1 MSAPAGH
8 GARDVLVTTATIDRL
23 VRRLLAGGLVVCA
36 VLLLAGVVVLLV
48 RGGTLPTAVTG
59 PLQGARDMA
68 ALRPIG
74 FFSLGLLALILT
86 PFVRVAGSV
95 VVFLRAHDWR
105 YAVITAAVLA
115 IMIAGIWLG
124 TA

>member
-1 MSAPAGH
+1 MNAPARH
-8 GARDVLVTTATIDRL
+8 GTRDVLATTATIDRL

-36 VLLLAGVVVLLV
+36 VLLLAGVMVLLV
-48 RGGTLPTAVTG
+48 RGGTLPTTVTG
-59 PLQGARDMA
+59 PLRGARDMA

-95 VVFLRAHDWR
+95 AVFLRAHDWR
-105 YAVITAAVLA
+105 YAAITAAVLA
-115 IMIAGIWLG
+115 IMLTGIWLG